1 MVLIKSKAAGRL
13 RYLRWRWLQ
22 NFRDSL
28 AYTFDKRNLD
38 TSSALIL
45 EKLRYD
51 GITESSEYPDR
62 THFLDVQREA
72 LRAVDRVSVTHRQ
85 TLQAVP
91 NDRKLSRD
99 SLGREESK
107 DFLQIL
113 TPKVFTYESVY
124 LRYAVQPEFIAIA
137 NSYLGL
143 HARLRAIHLWLNR
156 PTENEP
162 ASTQLWHRDGDDLSN
177 LKIFTY
183 LTDVG
188 QDNGPFAFVPGSQVL
203 GRRQITP
210 ECSELGRSTD
220 TQMRQVVPDSDWRVC
235 TGRAGSVIFADTS
248 GYHKGVKPV
257 EDKRVMLM
265 VHYTSRKAV
274 TGSELKLEGN
284 VPTALVRSQ
293 RIALGLYD

>member
-1 MVLIKSKAAGRL
+1 MIAKSKLVGRL

-28 AYTFDKRNLD
+28 AYAFDERSLD
-38 TSSALIL
+38 TSSAIIL
-45 EKLRYD
+45 DKLRYD
-51 GITESSEYPDR
+51 GISESSDYPDR
-62 THFLDVQREA
+62 TYFLDIQREA
-72 LRAVDRVSVTHRQ
+72 LRAVDGVPIAHRGA
-85 TLQAVP
+85 LQAVP
-91 NDRKLSRD
+91 NDRKLSRA
-99 SLGREESK
+99 SFGKEESK

-143 HARLRAIHLWLNR
+143 HARLRAIHLWVNR

-188 QDNGPFAFVPGSQVL
+188 QSNGPFAFIPGSQVL
-203 GRRQITP
+203 GRRPITP

-220 TQMRQVVPDSDWRVC
+220 TQMRQVIPDSDWRVC

-257 EDKRVMLM
+257 ESRRIMLM
-265 VHYTSRKAV
+265 VHYASRKAA

-284 VPTALVRSQ
+284 IPTALTRSQ